1 MRAAEALGHRLDP
14 GQRVD
19 AAPRLDIL
27 DGQVQAHHRV
37 LVGHLP
43 GGLPLEVGVD
53 PLGVG
58 LVEAAG
64 LVGQELPLLLGNTA
78 PAHGADRDVGLLARF
93 ADQLGEPPS
102 GQVASHVHLEEPV
115 LGLDVSLSEEQIA
128 VGGGVDVGDALAV
141 TTHGDLIGG
150 AGQCDRAVILRQRS
164 PQDDGE
170 RHPGDECEHDEPAH
184 RCDEPFPDSVSAS
197 AWGRRSLSG

>member
-19 AAPRLDIL
+19 AAPRLDIP

-58 LVEAAG
+58 LVEATG
-64 LVGQELPLLLGNTA
+64 LVGQELPLLLGEA
-78 PAHGADRDVGLLARF
+78 GKESDISIRL
-93 ADQLGEPPS
+93 ADQLGEPS
-102 GQVASHVHLEEPV
+102 GGQVAAQVHLEEPV
-115 LGLDVSLSEEQIA
+115 LGLDVPLGEEQVVVA
-128 VGGGVDVGDALAV
+128 GGVDVGDALAV